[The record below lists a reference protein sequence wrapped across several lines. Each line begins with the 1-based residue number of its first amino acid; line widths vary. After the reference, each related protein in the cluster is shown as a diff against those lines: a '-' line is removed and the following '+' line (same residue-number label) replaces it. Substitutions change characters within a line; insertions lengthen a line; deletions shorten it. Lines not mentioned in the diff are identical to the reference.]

1 MKLGNVEG
9 DINGLWQVA
18 HDSGELTSAVT
29 SYDITGLEGDTDIEY
44 QIISRIIGVDTG
56 GCTTYAN
63 FNNDVTTSNYGDQ
76 AIRGVNA
83 AASASRSTTY
93 GGIRVG
99 YNTDTSRLSFSKV
112 HIFAKSGKE
121 RTAILDLMD
130 NTLGTTVIEVQKSGN
145 SWDNTVDELTSIKL
159 TASVAGNIGI
169 GSRIILLKKVHNDG
183 MKTGTLTPNKIKGAW
198 ERIYDSTLSSAATS
212 VTISGLE
219 GNTDVLYRLIVRSV
233 KGTNSGN
240 NAIRP
245 NSDSGNNYGSQY
257 LKGQN
262 TTASSLRGTADNYI
276 YLGTTTNADD
286 MAMSDT
292 LIYAKSGYER
302 TILALIVSAVNGTT
316 VDTTQIQGNSW
327 NNTADEITS
336 LLVYSTGVD
345 GLGIGTHIELYRLNL

>member
-44 QIISRIIGVDTG
+44 KLICRFIDDT
-56 GCTTYAN
+56 T
-63 FNNDVTTSNYGDQ
+63 VGDYKL
-76 AIRGVNA
+76 
-83 AASASRSTTY
+83 TF
-93 GGIRVG
+93 
-99 YNTDTSRLSFSKV
+99 NTDTGNNYGYQDIKGIDATASAVRDTSEAYWHIGQTSTDDYICFSETSIFSK
-112 HIFAKSGKE
+112 SGVV
-121 RTAILDLMD
+121 RTGISTYAYDI
-130 NTLGTTVIEVQKSGN
+130 TGTTVTGIIKRGHFWNNTADEITQMVITAGA
-145 SWDNTVDELTSIKL
+145 DNI
-159 TASVAGNIGI
+159 NI

-183 MKTGTLTPNKIKGAW
+183 MKTGTLTPNKIEGAW